1 MPDKIH
7 GITGQQLFLWDDVY
21 GQEEGDKATLSALD
35 YGMHFF
41 LGESKRE
48 GMEVP
53 CVVRWNHW
61 TTERGAKKDPFHA
74 AY

>member
-41 LGESKRE
+41 LGESKKE
-48 GMEVP
+48 SMEVP
-53 CVVRWNHW
+53 CI
-61 TTERGAKKDPFHA
+61 TG
-74 AY
+74 